1 MFAALASTF
10 AAQQAG
16 RRLFWGALAAVAAAL
31 LVVARLLPPDP
42 RGIGT
47 HLALGLPPCGFLL
60 WLGVPCPA
68 CGLTTSFAHLARF
81 ELLAALRAH
90 PVGLPLYLLTLFT
103 LPAALRFA
111 LRAEPLRAPWGG
123 LSAERWA
130 VALLVALLV
139 TWCARLLARV
149 SP

>member
-1 MFAALASTF
+1 M
-10 AAQQAG
+10 QRAG
-16 RRLFWGALAAVAAAL
+16 RRLFWGVLAGGAVAL

-42 RGIGT
+42 RGFGT

-90 PVGLPLYLLTLFT
+90 PGGLPLYLLTLLT
-103 LPAALRFA
+103 LLASLRSGF
-111 LRAEPLRAPWGG
+111 RAEPLAVTWGRLG
-123 LSAERWA
+123 AERWA
-130 VALLVALLV
+130 AGLLVTLLA

-149 SP
+149 IP